1 VKIYLCAIV
10 LSLFIG
16 SKIECREKILLE
28 SSKTVQS
35 TKKSADLVEKKTNWK
50 DFTYNSV
57 EEKLFWQAIPEWPKV
72 KTFELQRLGE
82 KGVAIDEKSTDGY
95 NGYAKCRH
103 FIKNR
108 EVRTIYHFKNG
119 WITRSKSWYHN
130 GLQQSEINYFKGK
143 RVSGEI
149 WLENGKTIT
158 IDYDSISKPEKS
170 EDAH

>member
-57 EEKLFWQAIPEWPKV
+57 EEKLFW
-72 KTFELQRLGE
+72 
-82 KGVAIDEKSTDGY
+82 
-95 NGYAKCRH
+95 
-103 FIKNR
+103 
-108 EVRTIYHFKNG
+108 
-119 WITRSKSWYHN
+119 
-130 GLQQSEINYFKGK
+130 
-143 RVSGEI
+143 
-149 WLENGKTIT
+149 
-158 IDYDSISKPEKS
+158 
-170 EDAH
+170 